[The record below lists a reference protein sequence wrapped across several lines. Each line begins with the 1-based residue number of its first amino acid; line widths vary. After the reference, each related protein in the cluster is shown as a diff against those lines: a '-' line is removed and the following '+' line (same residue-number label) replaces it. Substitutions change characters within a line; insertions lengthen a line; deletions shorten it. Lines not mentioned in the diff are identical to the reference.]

1 MFSNEN
7 LILPFKPKP
16 NPVIDAFGHCLL
28 VGSCFAEYM
37 GKRFERA
44 GFSSLVNPY
53 GTLYNAQSIA
63 DMFERAAGSCD
74 YKNEDFVLN
83 GELWH
88 TWEQHS
94 SLSHTD
100 PQTLHLMI
108 RERLQML
115 RDSLKGPSYVFISL
129 GAAAVY
135 ELPETRKIVAN
146 CHKHP
151 NDIFQNR
158 LMKTE
163 EIKAALT
170 KIYGIVKGFNA
181 QNRII
186 FTISPVRHYKTG
198 LIDNNRSK
206 ARLIEGLHSFL
217 DETSDAIYFPAYELM
232 IDHLRDYRFY
242 GNDLVHPSEYAS
254 DLIFMA
260 VQELL
265 MTDQLRQVVEKV
277 LAYRKMLE
285 HRPMFPD
292 TEAYHQFELKRDQL
306 RVDLLTAH
314 PDLDI

>member
-7 LILPFKPKP
+7 LILPFRPKP
-16 NPVIDAFGHCLL
+16 NPIIDAFGQCLL
-28 VGSCFAEYM
+28 VGSCFAENM
-37 GKRFERA
+37 GTRFENA
-44 GFSSLVNPY
+44 GFSTQVNPY
-53 GTLYNAQSIA
+53 GTLYNAHSIA
-63 DMFERAAGSCD
+63 GMFERVAGTCD
-74 YKNEDFVLN
+74 YKTDDFVLN

-115 RDSLKGPSYVFISL
+115 KESLKGPTYVFISL

-135 ELPETRKIVAN
+135 ELIESGEIVAN

-151 NDIFQNR
+151 GDLFKKR
-158 LMKTE
+158 MMTTD
-163 EIKAALT
+163 EIRAALT
-170 KIYGIVKGFNA
+170 KIYGIVKDFN
-181 QNRII
+181 QENRII
-186 FTISPVRHYKTG
+186 FTISPVRHHRTG
-198 LIDNNRSK
+198 LVENNRSK

-217 DETSDAIYFPAYELM
+217 DDTPDAIYFPAYELM

-277 LAYRKMLE
+277 LTYRKMLA
-285 HRPMFPD
+285 HRPMFPE

-306 RVDLLTAH
+306 RVDLLTAY